1 MCDSGLSGEG
11 LSSADPLNCTIRR
24 DNTEYLVLPTY
35 VQSTASIGPRTLV
48 PTDMDGRDSEPHIL
62 AARAAWRH
70 SRVKGSR
77 MPLLIRSECDHDIIP
92 DELSCQ
98 LGPDAGG
105 FVVVGV
111 EKSACENHGRGAT
124 PVGMW
129 PSTHKYAPAGR

>member
-1 MCDSGLSGEG
+1 
-11 LSSADPLNCTIRR
+11 
-24 DNTEYLVLPTY
+24 
-35 VQSTASIGPRTLV
+35 
-48 PTDMDGRDSEPHIL
+48 
-62 AARAAWRH
+62 
-70 SRVKGSR
+70 

-124 PVGMW
+124 PVGLW
-129 PSTHKYAPAGR
+129 PSTHKYARVGGKNQEAGLAQLGERQTEVKLREIYLKVMCSIHINRTFFSFAEMASAVLFCFAVLSFGVED